1 MRTLGLNPGDVQQL
15 YLAGGFANYVDV
27 QAAIDIGFLAPVP
40 TARIAKVG
48 NAAAQE
54 VRAKCCFPLANAP
67 RIEALAKR
75 IEHVELETTPDFFEL
90 FVEGCPIQTYAPQTD
105 RGPPSEQVMQQT
117 AYPAPSARRD
127 RPLYHLR
134 RVGHVPGHPS
144 RPRAASGCWDMAQNP
159 SRRPAL

>member
-1 MRTLGLNPGDVQQL
+1 MTSKGVFADKKRLFELVPERGITFSRLDASNLAQAKAANFCGQYIVLRTLGLNPGDVQQL

-48 NAAAQE
+48 NAAAQGARE
-54 VRAKCCFPLANAP
+54 VLLSAGKRA

-90 FVEGCPIQTYAPQTD
+90 FVEGCQFKP
-105 RGPPSEQVMQQT
+105 M
-117 AYPAPSARRD
+117 
-127 RPLYHLR
+127 
-134 RVGHVPGHPS
+134 
-144 RPRAASGCWDMAQNP
+144 PRKLTAASV
-159 SRRPAL
+159 